1 MVTTATIA
9 IARMR
14 TTIAMTMGTM
24 TVNDHGYM
32 TATIAMTTT
41 MTMRMHFFRAKHGI
55 IPPHDMQ
62 KVAARP
68 VPLNGAESTQPRG
81 SLPRTGLIQPTF
93 ECTHSFEG
101 WHWADSADLLWM
113 QRVLLCLWMQRVPE
127 LACSRTDKLTKLL
140 SKGRRNTCIRCG
152 LVDSVVDLACEVPA
166 FCFSFCL
173 GR

>member
-1 MVTTATIA
+1 MIMVTTATIA
-9 IARMR
+9 IATMR

-113 QRVLLCLWMQRVPE
+113 QRVPE
-127 LACSRTDKLTKLL
+127 LACSRTDKRTKLL
-140 SKGRRNTCIRCG
+140 SNGRRNTCIRCG
-152 LVDSVVDLACEVPA
+152 LVDSVVDPACEVPA
-166 FCFSFCL
+166 NFYSFCL